1 MGAGWCGGTARPSGK
16 SPPISMLLCL
26 SRPSFFLLEVGKI
39 VELLRCGH
47 DRDGPLAVEGRLL
60 SGHEVSR
67 LERVP
72 GAVGRSIE
80 GQHVGAAAE

>member
-1 MGAGWCGGTARPSGK
+1 MFVKAFFSSSWKSARSW
-16 SPPISMLLCL
+16 LA
-26 SRPSFFLLEVGKI
+26 E
-39 VELLRCGH
+39 CGH
-47 DRDGPLAVEGRLL
+47 DRDGPLALEGRLL

-72 GAVGRSIE
+72 GAAGRSIE

>member
-1 MGAGWCGGTARPSGK
+1 MFVKVFFSSFRKSAGSG
-16 SPPISMLLCL
+16 
-26 SRPSFFLLEVGKI
+26 FAE
-39 VELLRCGH
+39 CGH

-72 GAVGRSIE
+72 GRPADR
-80 GQHVGAAAE
+80 